1 MLKTNKTMSNQ
12 NLGLETQ
19 AIRTQLER
27 TQYLEHSV
35 PLYITSSFIFED
47 AEDMRASF
55 AEETPN
61 NKTNSA
67 ENENGVLGIP
77 GQITELFPKKE
88 RNIYSRFS
96 NPNTS
101 EFVEKICLMEGA
113 EDGYAFA
120 TGMAAVYST
129 FAALLNS
136 GDHIVS
142 ASSVFGSTHTLFTK
156 YFPKWNITTSYFD
169 VNQPETIENFIQP
182 NTKILYAESP
192 TNPAVDILDLEL
204 LGQIAK
210 KHNLIL
216 IIDNCFAT
224 PYIQNPIQFGA
235 DLVIHSATKLIDGQG
250 RVLGGVTVGRSDLI
264 REIYLFSRNT
274 GPALS
279 PFNAW
284 VLSKSLETLP
294 VRVEKHCENA
304 LKVAEFLESHPN
316 VASVKYPFL
325 KSHPQY
331 EVAKKQMKLGG
342 NIVAFEIKGGIESGR
357 KFLDKIKLCSLSAN
371 LGDTRSIV
379 THPASTTHSK
389 LTEEER
395 LAVSITDGL
404 VRVSVGLET
413 VQDVINDLKQALE

>member
-1 MLKTNKTMSNQ
+1 MQ

-19 AIRTQLER
+19 LIRKQVER
-27 TQYLEHSV
+27 TKFQEHSV
-35 PLYITSSFIFED
+35 PLYLTSSFVFED

-55 AEETPN
+55 AEEKN
-61 NKTNSA
+61 
-67 ENENGVLGIP
+67 
-77 GQITELFPKKE
+77 

-101 EFVEKICLMEGA
+101 EFIDKMCLLEGA
-113 EDGYAFA
+113 EDGFAFA

-129 FAALLNS
+129 FATLLNS

-169 VNQPETIENFIQP
+169 VNKPETIESFIQP

-192 TNPAVDILDLEL
+192 TNPGVDIIDLEL
-204 LGQIAK
+204 LGKIAR

-224 PYIQNPIQFGA
+224 PCLQNPIQFGA

-284 VLSKSLETLP
+284 ILSKSLETLP
-294 VRVEKHCENA
+294 LRVEKHSQNA
-304 LKVAEFLESHPN
+304 FEVAQFLEKHQTTS
-316 VASVKYPFL
+316 SVKYPFL

-331 EVAKKQMKLGG
+331 EIAKKQMKAGG
-342 NIVAFEIKGGIESGR
+342 NIVAFELKGGIEAGR
-357 KFLDKIKLCSLSAN
+357 KFLNAIKLCSLSAN

-389 LTEEER
+389 LSIEER
-395 LAVSITDGL
+395 LAVGITDGL
-404 VRVSVGLET
+404 VRVSIGLEN
-413 VQDVINDLKQALE
+413 VNDIIKDLEQALKK